1 MNRLTWNARDSGRGP
16 EFHAVGGYSFGG
28 TFCSWGSEI
37 KGSEEMSDPNGL
49 YAPNADIAP
58 KAFDTD
64 WTPRTTGVLFCF
76 NGSPWETKDH
86 VL

>member
-1 MNRLTWNARDSGRGP
+1 MLETR
-16 EFHAVGGYSFGG
+16 VGVQNFMQLVDILLGEPFVHGVVK
-28 TFCSWGSEI
+28 I